1 MTSFRQAARALARR
15 RTFTLMTAITLAIGI
30 AMVTTTFSVVSGVLL
45 RPPPYPGAGG
55 PVTAFEA
62 SPAHR
67 GRASLVAPGRLRAWR
82 PLPPTFPAH
91 PGGRAEDGPPTG
103 AALTAQAR

>member
-45 RPPPYPGAGG
+45 RPLPYPGAGG
-55 PVTAFEA
+55 LVTVFEA
-62 SPAHR
+62 RPAHR
-67 GRASLVAPGRLRAWR
+67 EGARLVAPVRLEGWNQVTRAVQALSR
-82 PLPPTFPAH
+82 GYT
-91 PGGRAEDGPPTG
+91 ENG
-103 AALTAQAR
+103 A